1 MTENYSGCALA
12 MDQSGIGSDDEPR
25 RWILEPKQDATVVR
39 SSTAA
44 MKEHE
49 SDVRR
54 FTAWLYSNMR
64 TSVTRLIPTRPFF
77 KSQLEAE
84 RIQRMLAII
93 K

>member
-1 MTENYSGCALA
+1 MNQRAGFWR
-12 MDQSGIGSDDEPR
+12 QN
-25 RWILEPKQDATVVR
+25 
-39 SSTAA
+39 TAA

-77 KSQLEAE
+77 ISQLEAE